1 MLVLLFVTPWNV
13 ACQAPL
19 STEFSRQEYWSGFP
33 SPTPGDLLQP
43 RMEPESAALAGGF
56 FTTEPPGKPHA
67 VISQGNLILPKGKE
81 YFYVNKVLT
90 NLLARDELICFLL
103 PKHY

>member
-1 MLVLLFVTPWNV
+1 MPWTI
-13 ACQAPL
+13 AGQSPL
-19 STEFSRQEYWSGFP
+19 SMAFPEYWSELPFP
-33 SPTPGDLLQP
+33 SLGDLP
-43 RMEPESAALAGGF
+43 NPGFEPMSPILAGGF